1 MKNSE
6 KKREILGR
14 IEYKQNAPKILKL
27 VKKKERYHQRNS
39 LEFEYQRLQR
49 QIKRARNGLKVLII
63 TGAAY
68 AGFLTFVLIKT
79 I

>member
-6 KKREILGR
+6 KKQEILGR

-39 LEFEYQRLQR
+39 LDFEYQRLQK
-49 QIKRARNGLKVLII
+49 QIKRARNVLKVLIVA
-63 TGAAY
+63 GAAY
-68 AGFLTFVLIKT
+68 SGVLTFVFIKT

>member
-6 KKREILGR
+6 KKQEILGR